1 MSETDELTQKLSS
14 QRQELLD
21 VLCQLDDQKAGQRPA
36 DGEWCTKEQ
45 LVHLSQMEQRWLG
58 WALQVRDNP
67 GCTVGSTGGNP
78 ESFPDAMTCSL
89 SDLLSQLTGVRQDTL
104 NTIRGLNEE
113 ELGRTGKHT
122 EFGEMSVLQ
131 MLRAPYRHDRMHME
145 QIQGKEVSFKPRQ
158 G

>member
-1 MSETDELTQKLSS
+1 MSETDELTQKLTS
-14 QRQELLD
+14 QRQELLAA
-21 VLCQLDDQKAGQRPA
+21 LGQLDDQKAGQRPA
-36 DGEWCTKEQ
+36 DGEWCAKEQ
-45 LVHLSQMEQRWLG
+45 LVHLVQMEQRWLG

-67 GCTVGSTGGNP
+67 GSTVGSTTGNP
-78 ESFPDAMTCSL
+78 EGFPDAMTSSL
-89 SDLLSQLTGVRQDTL
+89 SDLLSQLAGTRQDTL
-104 NTIRGLNEE
+104 STIRGLSEE
-113 ELGRTGKHT
+113 ELGRKGRHT